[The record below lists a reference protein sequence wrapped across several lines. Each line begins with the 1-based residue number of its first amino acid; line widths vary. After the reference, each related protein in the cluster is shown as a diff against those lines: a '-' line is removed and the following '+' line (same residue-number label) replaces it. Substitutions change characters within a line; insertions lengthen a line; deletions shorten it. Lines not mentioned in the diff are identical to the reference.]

1 MPTEFARRRPWSLAL
16 RITLVVSLTLSVV
29 FAASAWLVSRSIEGH
44 FEELDFGE
52 LEAVTESLGVALAAA
67 ESDGD
72 APALR
77 ERLAQAVA
85 GHHGVYFAVL
95 DGRDRPIYARA
106 PQAMLD
112 AARRADAAPRLAP
125 ERLTVWTLG
134 ADTYRG
140 GVVTVADHRVLV
152 AVSTDAHEHYLAQ
165 LRQGL
170 WWGALAATALAVLAV
185 CIAVRW
191 GHAPI
196 RRIGASMRGVTSD
209 KLDLR
214 LEPASVPTE
223 LTPLVTSFNATLDQL
238 QASFERL
245 SHFSADIAH
254 ELRTPVTNL
263 MTQTQVALS
272 KERSPAAYQ
281 EVLYTGL
288 DELDRMRK
296 MIGNMLFL
304 ARTENPRR
312 RLQTVEVR
320 LDAEVQAVFDY
331 FEALSEEAGVCLR
344 LDTLQAG
351 VPAAIGDRDML
362 QRAISN
368 LVGNALRH
376 TERGQTVV
384 VRLLAEGAAVRVEVE
399 NPGAAIDPADLP
411 HLFDR
416 FYRVDPARHREGE
429 GAGLGLAIVK
439 AIAEAHGGT
448 VGVSSSEG
456 ANRFWMQLPAAAT
469 VQSPFMVAAQAA
481 HGGARNTAVM
491 TSPPRID

>member
-1 MPTEFARRRPWSLAL
+1 MPNESARLRPWSLAL
-16 RITLVVSLTLSVV
+16 RITLVVSLTMSVV

-52 LEAVTESLGVALAAA
+52 LQAVTDSLGQALAVEPNGSAL
-67 ESDGD
+67 
-72 APALR
+72 ALR
-77 ERLAQAVA
+77 ERVAQAVA

-95 DGRDRPIYARA
+95 DGRDQPIYARA
-106 PQAMLD
+106 PDALLD
-112 AARRADAAPRLAP
+112 AARRAEPVRRLAP
-125 ERLTVWTLG
+125 ERLAAWSVG

-140 GVVTVADHRVLV
+140 GVLTVSGHRVLV
-152 AVSTDAHEHYLAQ
+152 AVSTDAHEHYLAR

-170 WWGALAATALAVLAV
+170 WRGALAATALAVLAV

-209 KLDLR
+209 NLDLR
-214 LEPASVPTE
+214 LEPQSVPAE
-223 LTPLVTSFNATLDQL
+223 LTTLVTSFNAMLDQL

-272 KERSPAAYQ
+272 KERSPVAYR

-296 MIGNMLFL
+296 MIGDMLFL
-304 ARTENPRR
+304 AQTENPRR
-312 RLQTVEVR
+312 RLQTAEVR
-320 LDAEVQAVFDY
+320 LEAEVQAVFDY
-331 FEALSEEAGVCLR
+331 FEALSEEAGVGLR
-344 LDTLQAG
+344 LDSTQGG
-351 VPAAIGDRDML
+351 VPAAAGDRGML

-384 VRLLAEGAAVRVEVE
+384 VRLLAEAGSVRVEVE
-399 NPGAAIDPADLP
+399 NPGAAIDSTHLP

-439 AIAEAHGGT
+439 AIAEAHGGA
-448 VGVSSSEG
+448 VGVSSSDG
-456 ANRFWMQLPAAAT
+456 MNRFWLQLPVARPAPL
-469 VQSPFMVAAQAA
+469 SFMLAAQAA
-481 HGGARNTAVM
+481 RGGAHKTDPHDLEA
-491 TSPPRID
+491 

>member
-1 MPTEFARRRPWSLAL
+1 MPIEAARRRPWSLAL
-16 RITLVVSLTLSVV
+16 RITMVVSLTMSVV
-29 FAASAWLVSRSIEGH
+29 FATSAWLVSRSIEGH

-52 LEAVTESLGVALAAA
+52 LLAVTESLGEALAVKP
-67 ESDGD
+67 SGG

-77 ERLAQAVA
+77 DRLAQAVA
-85 GHHGVYFAVL
+85 GHHGVYFAVF
-95 DGRDRPIYARA
+95 DAGDRPIYARA
-106 PQAMLD
+106 PQALLD
-112 AARRADAAPRLAP
+112 AARQADPASRLAP
-125 ERLTVWTLG
+125 ERLTVWDLRT
-134 ADTYRG
+134 DSFRG

-152 AVSTDAHEHYLAQ
+152 AVSTDAHEHYLAR

-170 WWGALAATALAVLAV
+170 WWGALAATTLAVLAV

-209 KLDLR
+209 NLHRR
-214 LEPASVPTE
+214 LEPQSVPTE
-223 LTPLVTSFNATLDQL
+223 LSTLVTSFNAMLDQL

-272 KERSPAAYQ
+272 KERSPMAYR

-296 MIGNMLFL
+296 MIGDMLFL
-304 ARTENPRR
+304 AQTENPRR
-312 RLQTVEVR
+312 RLQMTEVR

-331 FEALSEEAGVCLR
+331 FEALGEESGVGLR
-344 LDTLQAG
+344 LDTPQAG
-351 VPAAIGDRDML
+351 VPAATGDRGML

-376 TERGQTVV
+376 SARGDTVV
-384 VRLLAEGAAVRVEVE
+384 VRLMAEDGSVRVEVE
-399 NPGAAIDPADLP
+399 NPGAAIDPSHLP

-439 AIAEAHGGT
+439 AIAEAHGGS
-448 VGVSSSEG
+448 VGVSSADG
-456 ANRFWMQLPAAAT
+456 VNRFWLRLPAHTSTRQHPTLPVPHRSAHDRAT
-469 VQSPFMVAAQAA
+469 ES
-481 HGGARNTAVM
+481 GGM
-491 TSPPRID
+491 T

>member
-1 MPTEFARRRPWSLAL
+1 MPIEAARRRPWSLAL
-16 RITLVVSLTLSVV
+16 RITMVVSLTMSAV
-29 FAASAWLVSRSIEGH
+29 FAGSAWLVSRSIEGH
-44 FEELDFGE
+44 FQELDFGE
-52 LEAVTESLGVALAAA
+52 LQAVTESLGVALAAA

-112 AARRADAAPRLAP
+112 AAQRADPSPRLMP
-125 ERLTVWTLG
+125 QRLTVWTLG

-209 KLDLR
+209 NLDLR
-214 LEPASVPTE
+214 LESQSVPTE
-223 LTPLVTSFNATLDQL
+223 LTTLVTSFNAMLDQL

-272 KERSPAAYQ
+272 KDRSPAAYR

-296 MIGNMLFL
+296 MIGDMLFL
-304 ARTENPRR
+304 AETENPRR
-312 RLQTVEVR
+312 RLQMAEVR

-331 FEALSEEAGVCLR
+331 FEALSEEAGVGLR
-344 LDTLQAG
+344 LDTPQVR
-351 VPAAIGDRDML
+351 VPGATGDRSML

-376 TERGQTVV
+376 TERGQNVV

-399 NPGAAIDPADLP
+399 NPGAAIDPTHLP

-439 AIAEAHGGT
+439 AIVEAHGGT
-448 VGVSSSEG
+448 VGVSSADG
-456 ANRFWMQLPAAAT
+456 VNRFWLRLPAEGTVPSPLILAAR
-469 VQSPFMVAAQAA
+469 AA
-481 HGGARNTAVM
+481 HGDAQDHPA
-491 TSPPRID
+491 

>member
-1 MPTEFARRRPWSLAL
+1 MPTEPVRRRPWSLAL
-16 RITLVVSLTLSVV
+16 RITLVVSLTMSAV

-52 LEAVTESLGVALAAA
+52 LQAVTDSLGQALAVA
-67 ESDGD
+67 EPGGD
-72 APALR
+72 AAAHR

-95 DGRDRPIYARA
+95 DGRDRPVYARA
-106 PQAMLD
+106 PEALLD
-112 AARRADAAPRLAP
+112 AARHADPARRLAP
-125 ERLTVWTLG
+125 EHLTVWTLD

-152 AVSTDAHEHYLAQ
+152 AVSTDAHEHYLAR

-170 WWGALAATALAVLAV
+170 WWGALAATVLAVLAV

-209 KLDLR
+209 HLDLR
-214 LEPASVPTE
+214 LDPASVPPE
-223 LTPLVTSFNATLDQL
+223 LAPLVTSFNTMLDQL
-238 QASFERL
+238 QSSFERL

-263 MTQTQVALS
+263 MTQNQVALS
-272 KERSPAAYQ
+272 KDRSLAAYR

-288 DELDRMRK
+288 DEMDRMRK
-296 MIGNMLFL
+296 MIGDMLFL
-304 ARTENPRR
+304 AQTESPRR
-312 RLQTVEVR
+312 RLQITEVR
-320 LDAEVQAVFDY
+320 LDAEVRAVFDY
-331 FEALSEEAGVCLR
+331 FEALSEEAGVGLR
-344 LDTLQAG
+344 LNPVHGG
-351 VPAAIGDRDML
+351 VPPATGDRGML

-368 LVGNALRH
+368 LVGNALHH
-376 TERGQTVV
+376 TARGDTVV
-384 VRLLAEGAAVRVEVE
+384 VRLRAEGGSVRVVVE
-399 NPGAAIDPADLP
+399 NPGTAIDPAHLP

-448 VGVSSSEG
+448 VGVSSSDG
-456 ANRFWMQLPAAAT
+456 VNRFWLRLPAAAT
-469 VQSPFMVAAQAA
+469 APSPHILSAPGAR
-481 HGGARNTAVM
+481 GGARRAIPHD
-491 TSPPRID
+491 SEA